1 MRIRRKKHLE
11 ERLSLVNNYVLVA
24 DRDIP
29 NVNEAIKDKK
39 YFDFVSLFGNENP
52 VEIEIGCG
60 KGGFIVQ
67 KALNNPNVNYFAVEL
82 LSNIIVMAAENAKEK
97 KLSNVKFFN
106 SSAEYLPRYIPNNS
120 INNLYLNF
128 SPPFPPTS
136 YESHRLT
143 CDRRIVEYKKYLKT
157 GGCVYQKT
165 DDKPF
170 CEYSFDKFVENGF
183 EVYDVSNKINNGEIE
198 NVVTEYEKKFRDKGM
213 PIYALIAIKKED

>member
-11 ERLSLVNNYVLVA
+11 ERLSAVNDYVLVA

-39 YFDFVSLFGNENP
+39 YINFAMLFNNENP
-52 VEIEIGCG
+52 IEMEIGCG

-67 KALNNPNVNYFAVEL
+67 KGKENPQTNYFAVEL
-82 LSNIIVMAAENAKEK
+82 LSNIIVMAAENAKK
-97 KLSNVKFFN
+97 SGLDNVKFFN
-106 SSAEYLPRYIPNNS
+106 SSAEYLPRYVADSS
-120 INNLYLNF
+120 IDNLYLNF

-143 CDRRIVEYKKYLKT
+143 CDRRVAEYKKYLKT

-170 CEYSFDKFVENGF
+170 FDYSFERFKENGF
-183 EVYDVSNKINNGEIE
+183 EVYDVSEKINLGELE
-198 NVVTEYEKKFRDKGM
+198 NVMTEYEKKFREKGM
-213 PIYALIAIKKED
+213 PIYALIAVKKR

>member
-67 KALNNPNVNYFAVEL
+67 KSLNNPNVNYFAVEL

-120 INNLYLNF
+120 INNL
-128 SPPFPPTS
+128 S
-136 YESHRLT
+136 
-143 CDRRIVEYKKYLKT
+143 C
-157 GGCVYQKT
+157 
-165 DDKPF
+165 
-170 CEYSFDKFVENGF
+170 
-183 EVYDVSNKINNGEIE
+183 
-198 NVVTEYEKKFRDKGM
+198 
-213 PIYALIAIKKED
+213 

>member
-11 ERLSLVNNYVLVA
+11 ERLSLVNDYVLVA

-52 VEIEIGCG
+52 VELEIGCG
-60 KGGFIVQ
+60 KGGFIAE
-67 KALNNPNVNYFAVEL
+67 KALKNPNVNFFAVEL
-82 LSNIIVMAAENAKEK
+82 LSNIIVMAAENSKEK
-97 KLSNVKFFN
+97 GLTNVKFFN
-106 SSAEYLPRYIPNNS
+106 SSAEYLPRYIKEES
-120 INNLYLNF
+120 IDNLYLNF

-143 CDRRIVEYKKYLKT
+143 CDRRVVEYKKYLKT
-157 GGCVYQKT
+157 GGCVFQKT

-170 CEYSFDKFVENGF
+170 FDYSFERFVENGF
-183 EVYDVSNKINNGEIE
+183 EVYDVSAKIDAGEFE
-198 NVVTEYEKKFRDKGM
+198 NVQTEYERKFREKGM
-213 PIYALIAIKKED
+213 PIYALVAIKKQ